1 MDALHLELPGWLKLK
16 SVTSLRFSASMAPR
30 NYVNAGLAFIWIRL
44 FVELWKM
51 DKQLSVV
58 SYLLL
63 TGVGSVENCGSSN
76 KRGQNCVLS
85 HGFSNFPTIFIL

>member
-1 MDALHLELPGWLKLK
+1 
-16 SVTSLRFSASMAPR
+16 MAPR

-63 TGVGSVENCGSSN
+63 TGLGSWGGELWLHTVAEMVFLFPSCVKVAHWPFSPRASWQPRV
-76 KRGQNCVLS
+76 KRQKWGIDQW
-85 HGFSNFPTIFIL
+85 